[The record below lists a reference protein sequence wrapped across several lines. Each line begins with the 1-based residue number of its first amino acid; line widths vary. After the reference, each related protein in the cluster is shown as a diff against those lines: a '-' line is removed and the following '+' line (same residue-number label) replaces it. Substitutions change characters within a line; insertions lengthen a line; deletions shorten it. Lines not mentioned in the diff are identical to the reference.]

1 MSNPSSTSVVALRDS
16 NGGNG
21 VFVPRNSFETF
32 VGGAEKTSHPTPTPA
47 PKTTIAT
54 TATMTTETPFAP
66 RIASTGGALPPAA
79 MTGANAPPYLNVTGP
94 RRGDQAPNHVAT
106 WRYDVAARLKHP
118 SSTSR
123 PASRTSFGLFIA
135 GMYRTDDSPH
145 GNRIR
150 PCSYASPSLASR
162 ILASAFFDCLDTT
175 NSVACIIPRP
185 RRSPMNS
192 YRSFISSKRLAM

>member
-1 MSNPSSTSVVALRDS
+1 MSNPSSSSVVALRDS

-79 MTGANAPPYLNVTGP
+79 MTGAHAPPYLNVTGP
-94 RRGDQAPNHVAT
+94 RRGGRAPHQLDT
-106 WRYDVAARLKHP
+106 WRDKATGR
-118 SSTSR
+118 SSE
-123 PASRTSFGLFIA
+123 
-135 GMYRTDDSPH
+135 
-145 GNRIR
+145 
-150 PCSYASPSLASR
+150 PC
-162 ILASAFFDCLDTT
+162 
-175 NSVACIIPRP
+175 
-185 RRSPMNS
+185 
-192 YRSFISSKRLAM
+192 

>member
-21 VFVPRNSFETF
+21 GFVPRNSFETF

-47 PKTTIAT
+47 PKATNAT
-54 TATMTTETPFAP
+54 TATIITETPFAL

-94 RRGDQAPNHVAT
+94 RRGGRAPNHVET
-106 WRYDVAARLKHP
+106 WRYDVAVRLKHP

-123 PASRTSFGLFIA
+123 PASMTSFGMVSA
-135 GMYRTDDSPH
+135 G
-145 GNRIR
+145 
-150 PCSYASPSLASR
+150 
-162 ILASAFFDCLDTT
+162 
-175 NSVACIIPRP
+175 
-185 RRSPMNS
+185 
-192 YRSFISSKRLAM
+192 

>member
-1 MSNPSSTSVVALRDS
+1 MSNPSSTSVVALQDS

-54 TATMTTETPFAP
+54 TATIITETPFAP

-94 RRGDQAPNHVAT
+94 RRGGRAPNHVAT

-123 PASRTSFGLFIA
+123 PASRTSYGMFRA
-135 GMYRTDDSPH
+135 GMYRRADSPH
-145 GNRIR
+145 ANRIR
-150 PCSYASPSLASR
+150 PCLYASSALASR
-162 ILASAFFDCLDTT
+162 IFGSAFFD
-175 NSVACIIPRP
+175 
-185 RRSPMNS
+185 
-192 YRSFISSKRLAM
+192 

>member
-54 TATMTTETPFAP
+54 TATIITETPFAP

-79 MTGANAPPYLNVTGP
+79 MTGANEPPYLTVTEP
-94 RRGDQAPNHVAT
+94 RGGGRPPNKWAT
-106 WRYDVAARLKHP
+106 WSDDVAARLTNP
-118 SSTSR
+118 STTSS
-123 PASRTSFGLFIA
+123 PASSQ
-135 GMYRTDDSPH
+135 S
-145 GNRIR
+145 
-150 PCSYASPSLASR
+150 
-162 ILASAFFDCLDTT
+162 
-175 NSVACIIPRP
+175 
-185 RRSPMNS
+185 
-192 YRSFISSKRLAM
+192 